1 MCTCLRVHTHRLNSA
16 VGSLLC
22 LCQLT
27 ASWLFFIL
35 TPFFPSPHTGDVLYV
50 MDLKY
55 LDLVP
60 CSQSCLKWLHLLA
73 SGFALPLQE
82 PGRMRS
88 VLSCHV
94 SSTAV
99 CTPRHQDACYQIP
112 GLAATWAEQFL
123 NENSENCNIFPH
135 PSNGELC
142 QIKARLE
149 PISKDEV
156 FLAILMASH
165 GDSFIHF

>member
-1 MCTCLRVHTHRLNSA
+1 MCTCLRCTHRLNPA
-16 VGSLLC
+16 VRSLLSLPIHC
-22 LCQLT
+22 FLIM
-27 ASWLFFIL
+27 FHPY
-35 TPFFPSPHTGDVLYV
+35 PFFPSPHTGDASYV

-55 LDLVP
+55 LELVP

-73 SGFALPLQE
+73 SGFTLPLQE
-82 PGRMRS
+82 PGRMRC

-99 CTPRHQDACYQIP
+99 CICWHQDTFYQIP

-123 NENSENCNIFPH
+123 NENSKNCNIFPH

-142 QIKARLE
+142 WINARLE
-149 PISKDEV
+149 PISTGEV
-156 FLAILMASH
+156 FLVILMASH
-165 GDSFIHF
+165 GDGFIQF